1 MNFKD
6 GDWRMSIHCIAHG
19 QPRAYA
25 DSVYTYRVYF
35 EWIPYDTRIKP
46 EDKKFVPVAWNEEL
60 VKAKLQS
67 VKKFY
72 ETKNLPD
79 PFAPELVYLKK
90 LDEGLWEFSVRERF
104 TD

>member
-6 GDWRMSIHCIAHG
+6 GDWRMSVHCITSG

-25 DSVYTYRVYF
+25 DSVYTYQVYF
-35 EWIPYDTRIKP
+35 EWVPYDTRVQ
-46 EDKKFVPVAWNEEL
+46 EKKFIPVSWNEDL
-60 VKAKLQS
+60 IKAKLQS
-67 VKKFY
+67 VKRFY
-72 ETKNLPD
+72 EKENLPD